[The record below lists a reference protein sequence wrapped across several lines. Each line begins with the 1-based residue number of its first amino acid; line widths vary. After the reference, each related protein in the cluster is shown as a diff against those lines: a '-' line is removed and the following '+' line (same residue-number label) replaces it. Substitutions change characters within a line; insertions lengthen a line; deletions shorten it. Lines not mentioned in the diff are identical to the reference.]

1 MSDPGYRWGISI
13 HIEQPVADAEL
24 VREHIQQ
31 QLGIKL
37 GHCVYFEEQY
47 LSFKS
52 DHKHF
57 IQVKA
62 DRAKLEKKM
71 RRLSRGKP
79 RFKLIKVEVGRWTG
93 YGVPHESI
101 H

>member
-1 MSDPGYRWGISI
+1 MSDPGYRWEISI

-31 QLGIKL
+31 QLGIKFHS
-37 GHCVYFEEQY
+37 HCMYFEEQF

-52 DHKHF
+52 NHKHF
-57 IQVKA
+57 FQVEA
-62 DRAKLEKKM
+62 DRARLEKMM

-79 RFKLIKVEVGRWTG
+79 RFKFIKVETGRWTG
-93 YGVPHESI
+93 YGEGR
-101 H
+101 

>member
-1 MSDPGYRWGISI
+1 MNDPGYRWEISI
-13 HIEQPVADAEL
+13 HIEQPVGDAEL

-57 IQVKA
+57 FQVEA
-62 DRAKLEKKM
+62 DMAKLEKKM

-79 RFKLIKVEVGRWTG
+79 RFKFIKVETGRWTG
-93 YGVPHESI
+93 YGDTEDVPW
-101 H
+101 